1 MRDSSSTNET
11 SGICVQ
17 LLPNK
22 EVIRGQMSEDKEEKI
37 QIILSQCG
45 KCGERYVV
53 KVIGQQEGHDCP
65 PASRLDSNG
74 KSC

>member
-1 MRDSSSTNET
+1 
-11 SGICVQ
+11 
-17 LLPNK
+17 
-22 EVIRGQMSEDKEEKI
+22 MSEDKEEKI